1 MKTRMPKIL
10 FTFFLCAAFCGSNA
24 IGFSFAKQ
32 LVIPPEIIVS
42 EKYLD
47 DDYFDDEYEDEASF
61 VPHDDTFRAW
71 NTFWHNINDYA
82 LIRVLK
88 PVHSKYSSITT
99 PEIRTGFKAFRE
111 NIKTPKRMLNAFL
124 QGDVNQFFIE
134 IGRFIVN
141 TTTSLGFAD
150 VAGVNNKPLFPYTP
164 ENLRFG
170 YTLAKW
176 GFPEGAYF
184 VIPFY
189 GPSTIRETVG
199 TGVDAFSNA
208 FDYLIEWYIF
218 TPTELFLAFNGL
230 DDFIPPY
237 EAITSHA
244 IDPYVALR
252 NAYLE
257 TLYLS
262 KPIVSK
268 PKK

>member
-1 MKTRMPKIL
+1 MPKIL
-10 FTFFLCAAFCGSNA
+10 FTFFLCAAFCVSNA
-24 IGFSFAKQ
+24 VGFSFAKQ
-32 LVIPPEIIVS
+32 LIIPPEVIVS
-42 EKYLD
+42 EDYFD

-82 LIRVLK
+82 LMRVLK
-88 PVHSKYSSITT
+88 PAHNKYGDITT

-124 QGDVNQFFIE
+124 QGDVDQ
-134 IGRFIVN
+134 
-141 TTTSLGFAD
+141 
-150 VAGVNNKPLFPYTP
+150 
-164 ENLRFG
+164 
-170 YTLAKW
+170 
-176 GFPEGAYF
+176 EGAYF

-199 TGVDAFSNA
+199 TGVDVFSNA
-208 FDYLIEWYIF
+208 FDYLIAWYVY

-244 IDPYVALR
+244 VDPYVALR